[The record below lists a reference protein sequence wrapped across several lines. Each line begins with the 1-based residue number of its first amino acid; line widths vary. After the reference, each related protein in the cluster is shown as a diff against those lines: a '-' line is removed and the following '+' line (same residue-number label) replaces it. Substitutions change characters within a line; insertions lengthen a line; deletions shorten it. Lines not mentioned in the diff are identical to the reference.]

1 LVYLVIY
8 GDYGKYFL
16 EAYKAIL
23 EASEKGANVSQLIS
37 RFNKLLVLAR
47 KGEAADIVGRLSS
60 VTKEATILGE
70 AAANAQ
76 LTYTIISLVSAVVLV
91 GLLVVFYT
99 RYRYSIWRLWVRVR
113 GKHRVYPSTSARKSL
128 LTDPEVFAVVLAL
141 IIVIGVFAIAQ
152 VYVSSR
158 VVEPFS
164 EIGLLGPKMKI
175 GDYPTEVIVGEKF
188 KLYIY
193 LGNHM
198 GYPMWYVVFLKIGN
212 MTTFVNETV
221 PANVEPVWCYEIL
234 LDHNSNITIPI
245 VMSLN
250 RTGTNVRLIFELWT
264 INEHG
269 ELAYHNRWVHLW
281 INVTKPTI

>member
-1 LVYLVIY
+1 MVYLVIY

-16 EAYKAIL
+16 EAYRAIL
-23 EASEKGANVSQLIS
+23 EASRKGANVSELIN
-37 RFNKLLVLAR
+37 RFNELLILAR
-47 KGEAADIVGRLSS
+47 KGEIVGVASKLSN
-60 VTKEATILGE
+60 VTKEAIVLGE
-70 AAANAQ
+70 AAANTQ
-76 LTYTIISLVSAVVLV
+76 LTYTIMFLVSAAVLV
-91 GLLVVFYT
+91 GFLVAFYVK
-99 RYRYSIWRLWVRVR
+99 YRYSIWRLWIKVR
-113 GKHRVYPSTSARKSL
+113 GKHKVYPSTSARKSL

-152 VYVSSR
+152 VYISGR

-175 GDYPTEVIVGEKF
+175 GDYPTKVIVGEKF

-212 MTTFVNETV
+212 MTTFVNETI
-221 PANVEPVWCYEIL
+221 PADVEPVWCYEVL
-234 LDHNSNITIPI
+234 LNHNSNTTIPI
-245 VMSLN
+245 TVSLN

-269 ELAYHNRWVHLW
+269 ELTYHNRWVHLW

>member
-1 LVYLVIY
+1 MVYLVIY

-16 EAYKAIL
+16 EAYRAIL
-23 EASEKGANVSQLIS
+23 EASKKGANVSELIN
-37 RFNKLLVLAR
+37 RFNELLILVR
-47 KGEAADIVGRLSS
+47 KGKIADVASKLSN
-60 VTKEATILGE
+60 VTKEAIVLGE

-76 LTYTIISLVSAVVLV
+76 LTYTIISLVSTVVLV
-91 GLLVVFYT
+91 GLLVVFYI
-99 RYRYSIWRLWVRVR
+99 RYRYSIWRLWVKVR
-113 GKHRVYPSTSARKSL
+113 GKHKVYPSTLARKSL

-152 VYVSSR
+152 VYISGR

-175 GDYPTEVIVGEKF
+175 GDYPTKVTVGEKF

-212 MTTFVNETV
+212 MTTFVNETI
-221 PANVEPVWCYEIL
+221 PADVEPVWCYEVL
-234 LDHNSNITIPI
+234 LNHNSNITIPI
-245 VMSLN
+245 TVSLN
-250 RTGTNVRLIFELWT
+250 KTGTNVRLIFELWT
-264 INEHG
+264 INEYG
-269 ELAYHNRWVHLW
+269 ELTYHNRWVHLW

>member
-1 LVYLVIY
+1 MVYLVIY

-16 EAYKAIL
+16 EAYRAIL
-23 EASEKGANVSQLIS
+23 EASKKGANVSELIN
-37 RFNKLLVLAR
+37 RFNELLILAR
-47 KGEAADIVGRLSS
+47 KGEIVGVASKLSN
-60 VTKEATILGE
+60 VTKEAIVLGE

-76 LTYTIISLVSAVVLV
+76 LTYTIMFSVLAAVLV
-91 GLLVVFYT
+91 GFLVAFYVK
-99 RYRYSIWRLWVRVR
+99 YRYSIWRLWVRVR
-113 GKHRVYPSTSARKSL
+113 GKHRVYPSASARKSL

-212 MTTFVNETV
+212 MTTFVNETI
-221 PANVEPVWCYEIL
+221 PADVEPVWCYEVL
-234 LDHNSNITIPI
+234 LNHNSNITIPI
-245 VMSLN
+245 TVSLN

-269 ELAYHNRWVHLW
+269 ELTYHNRWVHLW
-281 INVTKPTI
+281 INVTKPTV

>member
-1 LVYLVIY
+1 MVYLVIY
-8 GDYGKYFL
+8 GDYSKYFL

-37 RFNKLLVLAR
+37 RFNELLILAR
-47 KGEAADIVGRLSS
+47 KGGAVDIASKLSN
-60 VTKEATILGE
+60 VTKEARILGE

-76 LTYTIISLVSAVVLV
+76 LTYTIMSLVSAVVLV
-91 GLLVVFYT
+91 GLLAVFYVK
-99 RYRYSIWRLWVRVR
+99 YRYSVWRLWVRVR
-113 GKHRVYPSTSARKSL
+113 GKHRVYPSASARKSL

-152 VYVSSR
+152 VYISGR

-175 GDYPTEVIVGEKF
+175 GDYPTKVIVGEKF

-212 MTTFVNETV
+212 MTTFVNETT

-245 VMSLN
+245 TVSLN
-250 RTGTNVRLIFELWT
+250 KTGTNVRLIFELWA
-264 INEHG
+264 INEYG
-269 ELAYHNRWVHLW
+269 ELTYHNMWVHLW